1 MTNNN
6 DLARNIEYCYRLGCS
21 FTPLIGKRPKLRN
34 WQSQPRE
41 TLEQALAWAAD
52 GNIGLRTGQAS
63 GIVVIDVDKGA
74 DIEPL
79 NLPGTVTSFTGG
91 GGMHLWYVFAKP
103 LGNSVGKLGK
113 FIDVRGDGGQVV
125 FPGSIHPDT
134 GENYTWA
141 EGFEPWN
148 VEIAQLPDRI
158 YEMLAAPQ
166 QPPSKPPDTPPTP
179 PPQPRRTHDG
189 RSLRMQNY
197 ARTSL
202 LLEARNVASAQEGTR
217 NDALNKASFSLGTLV
232 GAGLL
237 ERSEVEAEL
246 TAAARNAGLHEPE
259 IAATIRSGMESG
271 LKHPRTV
278 KLGSGKR
285 SASKSEASD
294 GETDDDEELIEYAD
308 PIPLAEHYLAYA
320 RKTRLLRWRGQFY
333 TYTNT
338 HYAEMPDEALDCE
351 LYRHLD
357 TLWTPDRSK
366 DAIEGDVVKV
376 VPKAMLIREVRLALP
391 SRENIRV
398 DDAVDVPCWLD
409 GREEPDAAG
418 LVAFS
423 NGLLELS
430 TGALHQTSDAY
441 FCTNA
446 VDFGYQPDAPPPD
459 AWLGFLDDLF
469 SRDQES
475 KDALQELFGYF
486 LSPDTS
492 QQKIGL
498 IVGPKRSGK
507 GTIARVLTAML
518 GASNVCG
525 PTLGSLAMD
534 FGLQPLVNKRLAI
547 ISDARLGHRSDQ
559 ARIVETLLSISG
571 EDVLTVHRKY
581 LTEWTGKL
589 PTRFLILTNEL
600 PRLNDTSGALAG
612 RFILLCLT
620 RSWFGEEDIR
630 LTEKLLA
637 ELPGIVRWSVE
648 GYRRLQQRGRF
659 VMPDASATALQ
670 ELEDLAS
677 PVMAFVRDCCEV
689 GTELSIEVNRLY
701 EAWKGYCTSTGR
713 EHAGTRP
720 AFGRDVRAALP
731 GVKLCRPGPR
741 GETRVRV
748 YQGIDLKME
757 D

>member
-1 MTNNN
+1 MTAN
-6 DLARNIEYCYRLGCS
+6 DELARNVEYCHKMGWS
-21 FTPLIGKRPKLRN
+21 FTPLTGKRPKLKN
-34 WQSQPRE
+34 WQGRPRE
-41 TLEQALAWAAD
+41 TLEEALAWPAE
-52 GNIGLRTGQAS
+52 GNVGLRTGQAS
-63 GIVVIDVDKGA
+63 GVIVIDADLQKGA
-74 DIEPL
+74 DISAL
-79 NLPGTVTSFTGG
+79 GLPGTVTSYTGG
-91 GGMHLWYVFAKP
+91 GGMHLFYICSRP
-103 LGNSVGKLGK
+103 LGNSAGKLGAH
-113 FIDVRGDGGQVV
+113 IDVRADGGQAV
-125 FPGSIHPDT
+125 FPGSIHPET
-134 GENYTWA
+134 GEPYTWA
-141 EGFEPWN
+141 EGFEPWT
-148 VEIAQLPDRI
+148 VEVAELPDRI
-158 YEMLAAPQ
+158 YDLLTAPTDPKPSDPTGR
-166 QPPSKPPDTPPTP
+166 QPPRKST
-179 PPQPRRTHDG
+179 RLSR
-189 RSLRMQNY
+189 Y
-197 ARTSL
+197 AQTSL
-202 LLEARNVASAQEGTR
+202 QLEAHSVATAPEGTR

-237 ERSEVEAEL
+237 DRSAVEIEL
-246 TAAARNAGLHEPE
+246 TAAARNAGLDERE

-271 LKHPRTV
+271 LKHPRAV
-278 KLGSGKR
+278 KLRGGRRVAPS
-285 SASKSEASD
+285 SKSDSPGGEAQ

-320 RKTRLLRWRGQFY
+320 RSRRLLRWRGQFY
-333 TYTNT
+333 TYTGT
-338 HYAEMPDEALDCE
+338 HYDELPDEALDCE

-366 DAIEGDVVKV
+366 DAVEGDVVKV

-398 DDAVDVPCWLD
+398 DDSVETPSWLD
-409 GREEPDAAG
+409 DRQEPDAAG

-446 VDFGYQPDAPPPD
+446 VDFGYEDDAPAPE
-459 AWLGFLDDLF
+459 AWLGFLGDLF
-469 SRDQES
+469 PKDQES

-507 GTIARVLTAML
+507 GTIARVLSAML
-518 GASNVCG
+518 GRSNICG
-525 PTLGSLAMD
+525 PTLGSLGMD

-547 ISDARLGHRSDQ
+547 ISDARLGYRSDQ

-571 EDVLTVHRKY
+571 EDVLTVPRKY
-581 LTEWTGKL
+581 MTEWTGKL

-612 RFILLCLT
+612 RFVLLCLT
-620 RSWFGEEDIR
+620 RSWFGHEDTE
-630 LTEKLLA
+630 LTQKLLA
-637 ELPGIVRWSVE
+637 ELPGIVKWSVE

-659 VMPDASATALQ
+659 VMPDASAAALQ

-689 GTELSIEVNRLY
+689 GPDLSIEVNRLY
-701 EAWKGYCTSTGR
+701 EAWKDYCSSTGR
-713 EHAGTRP
+713 EHAGTRQ
-720 AFGRDVRAALP
+720 AFGRDMRAALP
-731 GVKLCRPGPR
+731 SLRISRPR
-741 GETRVRV
+741 GMGDTRIRT
-748 YQGIDLKME
+748 YEGIDLRRQ
-757 D
+757 